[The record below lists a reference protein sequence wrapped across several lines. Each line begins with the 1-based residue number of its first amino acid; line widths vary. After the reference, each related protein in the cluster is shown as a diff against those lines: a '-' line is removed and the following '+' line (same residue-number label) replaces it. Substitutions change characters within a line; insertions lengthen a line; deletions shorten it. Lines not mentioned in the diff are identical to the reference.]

1 MQLAALALQGSTDIP
16 GSHRYIV
23 DYLADEVLRQQPEE
37 VRAFLP
43 QTAILDR
50 LCSPYAAPCATPLPA
65 GETVRR

>member
-1 MQLAALALQGSTDIP
+1 
-16 GSHRYIV
+16 V

-37 VRAFLP
+37 VRTFLP

-50 LCSPYAAPCATPLPA
+50 LCSPCAAPLPA